1 MGNKTKTSG
10 RRKNIWNKEEEEDT
24 TKNELKGRE
33 KRSAQR
39 RKERVHVIYHQ
50 QSFVGVD
57 GSDENSHVIT
67 LTVLVLRPDFGVIL
81 ARVRL
86 HSAA

>member
-1 MGNKTKTSG
+1 M
-10 RRKNIWNKEEEEDT
+10 
-24 TKNELKGRE
+24 
-33 KRSAQR
+33 
-39 RKERVHVIYHQ
+39 HVIYHQ